1 MRMPYIKD
9 SLQILRMRKSI
20 HYLSLRLMKY
30 LLIIKLDSL
39 LQIKQSTM
47 NLLVQ
52 IEIQITN
59 LLNNMLH
66 LQSRETITNQTMIMS
81 LFQTEEMLILTIK
94 INTILLIINQIQ
106 MLINSNNN
114 WPDKLQVLSIIMNL
128 LLYKITLSTNLFQIL
143 TELFLYHQIKIMPI
157 TTISITNL
165 LIKRIIMQEILITLT
180 IISNHITSIYQEK
193 TPHKINLRLIFNPF
207 SQ

>member
-1 MRMPYIKD
+1 
-9 SLQILRMRKSI
+9 
-20 HYLSLRLMKY
+20 
-30 LLIIKLDSL
+30 
-39 LQIKQSTM
+39 
-47 NLLVQ
+47 
-52 IEIQITN
+52 
-59 LLNNMLH
+59 MLH
-66 LQSRETITNQTMIMS
+66 LQSRETIINQTMTMS

-165 LIKRIIMQEILITLT
+165 LIKRIIM
-180 IISNHITSIYQEK
+180 
-193 TPHKINLRLIFNPF
+193 
-207 SQ
+207 